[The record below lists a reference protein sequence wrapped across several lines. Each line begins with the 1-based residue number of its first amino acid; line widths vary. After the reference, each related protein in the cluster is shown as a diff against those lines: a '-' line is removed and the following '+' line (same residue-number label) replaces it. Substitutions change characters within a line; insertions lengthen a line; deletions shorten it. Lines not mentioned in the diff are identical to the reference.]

1 MEQSEIKSKLVE
13 ILKKQEAKLH
23 HIALDILLHNGN
35 ILLKSFRLYDF
46 DEATDTIKGMTMH
59 EEYAY
64 LREYRDPV
72 FAYFN
77 LNEIKQLETSVS
89 NYLFLNQSMHEP
101 VV

>member
-1 MEQSEIKSKLVE
+1 MQDFDIKSTLVE
-13 ILKKQEAKLH
+13 ILKKQKTKRH
-23 HIALDILLHNGN
+23 HIALDINLYNGN

-46 DEATDTIKGMTMH
+46 DKSKDVIKGMTMH

-64 LREYRDPV
+64 LREGREPI

-77 LNEIKQLETSVS
+77 LNEIKQLDISTS
-89 NYLFLNQSMHEP
+89 NYLFLSKPMNA